1 MTQNGQFIKRGVLTS
16 RDMLESGLQSVSGNN
31 QPVITEVRKE
41 VIINSNAGA
50 PKVVINK
57 APNLTAEELNETKY
71 VNSLG
76 IQNGRQESH
85 FTYSNSAQSNFIPPP
100 PSRFLVNSGHYS
112 GPQPSQLPVHSNH
125 LQNIQTTV
133 QPLFQSIRKTYVP
146 QHFVNN
152 IPLMSSETKYY
163 QQPAEEEIND
173 HDEKM
178 LIEYEKVYQKYLEEL
193 EKNEAFAR
201 KIEMLEQ

>member
-1 MTQNGQFIKRGVLTS
+1 MTHNGQFVKRGVLTS
-16 RDMLESGLQSVSGNN
+16 RDQVESSLQSLSNN
-31 QPVITEVRKE
+31 QPIITEVRKE
-41 VIINSNAGA
+41 TIISGNGGA
-50 PKVVINK
+50 PNVVINK

-76 IQNGRQESH
+76 IHNGRQESH

-100 PSRFLVNSGHYS
+100 PSRFLVTSGHFS

-125 LQNIQTTV
+125 LQNIQTV

-193 EKNEAFAR
+193 
-201 KIEMLEQ
+201 